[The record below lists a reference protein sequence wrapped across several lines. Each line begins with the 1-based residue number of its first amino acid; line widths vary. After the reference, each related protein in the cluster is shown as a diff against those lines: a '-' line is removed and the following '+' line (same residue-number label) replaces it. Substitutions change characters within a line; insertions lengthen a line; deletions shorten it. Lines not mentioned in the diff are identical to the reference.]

1 MYSVVNRA
9 NNVIEASAGFI
20 CLSQAIQVFVMA
32 KKVVLV
38 GHCGADS
45 AYLRI
50 AVSGA
55 AKEVSVLTAQDESS
69 LNRYLSDGV
78 DLVLLNRQLDYGF
91 GTEEGV
97 DLIRDLRAKNPNLKL
112 MLVTNY
118 DDVQQEAIRAGAI
131 PGFGK
136 RELGSARV
144 KQLLRDALATA
155 DETVS
160 K

>member
-1 MYSVVNRA
+1 MP
-9 NNVIEASAGFI
+9 
-20 CLSQAIQVFVMA
+20 

-55 AKEVSVLTAQDESS
+55 AKEVSVLTAHDESE
-69 LNRYLSDGV
+69 LNKYISEGV

-91 GTEEGV
+91 QTEEGV
-97 DLIRDLRAKNPNLKL
+97 ELIRDLRTKHPNLKL

-118 DDVQQEAIRAGAI
+118 DDAQQRAIQSGAL

-136 RELGSARV
+136 RELGSAKV
-144 KQLLRDALATA
+144 KELLRNALTA
-155 DETVS
+155 DEQVAH
-160 K
+160 

>member
-1 MYSVVNRA
+1 MP
-9 NNVIEASAGFI
+9 
-20 CLSQAIQVFVMA
+20 

-55 AKEVSVLTAQDESS
+55 AKEVSVLTAHDESA
-69 LNRYLSDGV
+69 LSKYISEGV

-91 GTEEGV
+91 QTEEGV
-97 DLIRDLRAKNPNLKL
+97 ELIRDLRTKHPNLKL

-118 DDVQQEAIRAGAI
+118 DDVQQRAIQSGAL

-136 RELGSARV
+136 RELGSAKV
-144 KQLLRDALATA
+144 KELLRNALTA
-155 DETVS
+155 DEQVAH
-160 K
+160 

>member
-1 MYSVVNRA
+1 MP
-9 NNVIEASAGFI
+9 
-20 CLSQAIQVFVMA
+20 

-55 AKEVSVLTAQDESS
+55 AKEVSVLTAHDESA
-69 LNRYLSDGV
+69 LNKYISEGV

-91 GTEEGV
+91 QTEEGV
-97 DLIRDLRAKNPNLKL
+97 ELIRDLRTKHPNLKL

-118 DDVQQEAIRAGAI
+118 DDVQQRAVQSGALS
-131 PGFGK
+131 GFGK
-136 RELGSARV
+136 RELGSAKV
-144 KQLLRDALATA
+144 KELLRNALTA
-155 DETVS
+155 DEQVAH
-160 K
+160 

>member
-1 MYSVVNRA
+1 
-9 NNVIEASAGFI
+9 
-20 CLSQAIQVFVMA
+20 MA

-50 AVSGA
+50 AVSSA
-55 AKEVSVLTAQDESS
+55 AKGSTVVSAHDDASLTQFIEQGA
-69 LNRYLSDGV
+69 

-91 GTEEGV
+91 ASEEGV
-97 DLIRDLRAKNPNLKL
+97 ELIRILRAKHPTLKL

-118 DDVQQEAIRAGAI
+118 DDVQQEAIRAGAL

-136 RELGSARV
+136 RELGSPRV
-144 KQLLRDALATA
+144 KELLREVLSA
-155 DETVS
+155 DEKVAG
-160 K
+160 

>member
-1 MYSVVNRA
+1 MP
-9 NNVIEASAGFI
+9 
-20 CLSQAIQVFVMA
+20 
-32 KKVVLV
+32 KKVALV

-55 AKEVSVLTAQDESS
+55 AKDVSVLTAQDESS
-69 LNRYLSDGV
+69 LNKYISDGV

-91 GTEEGV
+91 STEEGV
-97 DLIRDLRAKNPNLKL
+97 ELIRDLRLKHPHLKL

-118 DDVQQEAIRAGAI
+118 DNVQQQAIQAGAL

-136 RELGSARV
+136 RELGSAKV
-144 KQLLRDALATA
+144 KELLRNALTA
-155 DETVS
+155 DEHAVG
-160 K
+160 

>member
-1 MYSVVNRA
+1 MP
-9 NNVIEASAGFI
+9 
-20 CLSQAIQVFVMA
+20 
-32 KKVVLV
+32 KKVALV

-55 AKEVSVLTAQDESS
+55 AKDVSVLTAEDESS
-69 LNRYLSDGV
+69 LTKYISDGV

-91 GTEEGV
+91 STEEGV
-97 DLIRDLRAKNPNLKL
+97 ELIRDLRLKHPHLKL

-118 DDVQQEAIRAGAI
+118 DNVQQQAIQAGAL

-136 RELGSARV
+136 RELGSAKV
-144 KQLLRDALATA
+144 KELLRNALTA
-155 DETVS
+155 DEHAVG
-160 K
+160 